1 MLRPTLRM
9 LAPGSP
15 SHCARKGAGSDFGRA
30 RLASGHTCEP
40 SSSSRASSI
49 LTGSSVLLQTGQV
62 ESYVPLSFCLRRNL
76 RRCGAAKDGLFVAS
90 ESHNANLRVTGLQTA
105 DRPVIV
111 NSYFSSLGLQACR
124 SDRSEFYG
132 RPSTYLRPRSKAAAN
147 ALSLLANSSPSS
159 PGLIGISCQFP
170 FTNRSR
176 KTEACQ
182 MDRVRTLCSLA
193 TKI

>member
-1 MLRPTLRM
+1 M

-15 SHCARKGAGSDFGRA
+15 SHGARKGAGSDFGRA

-111 NSYFSSLGLQACR
+111 NSYFSSLGLQACVVI
-124 SDRSEFYG
+124 G
-132 RPSTYLRPRSKAAAN
+132 RNFTGDHQHTCGQGPRRLRMHYLYSQILPR
-147 ALSLLANSSPSS
+147 LVP
-159 PGLIGISCQFP
+159 
-170 FTNRSR
+170 
-176 KTEACQ
+176 
-182 MDRVRTLCSLA
+182 V
-193 TKI
+193 